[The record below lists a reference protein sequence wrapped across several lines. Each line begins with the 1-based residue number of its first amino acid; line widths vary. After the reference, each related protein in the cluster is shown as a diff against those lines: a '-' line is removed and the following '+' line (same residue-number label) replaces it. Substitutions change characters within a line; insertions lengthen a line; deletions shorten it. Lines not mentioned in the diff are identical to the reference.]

1 MSYFHCQQFS
11 VRQQQSA
18 MKICTDGLLF
28 GAMAPIKPGDTV
40 LDIGAGTGVLSLM
53 AAQLGA
59 ERVTAVELTREAY
72 EEAGFNFSNSPWS
85 DRLTAVHRDIQSY
98 AREDDSDYD
107 VIISNPPFF
116 VQHSKSVSP
125 SRSIARHTDNLSFIE
140 LIAVVGKLLSPHGLF
155 YVLLPANALV
165 QFTELA
171 LAAGLYLNQQI
182 NYRGYEDSQSKV
194 SALKFSRSKAQ
205 FDVLCL
211 TIYQSK
217 NVYTQES
224 QAYLQDFL
232 LRFAQV

>member
-98 AREDDSDYD
+98 AREEDSVYD
-107 VIISNPPFF
+107 VLISNPPFF

-125 SRSIARHTDNLSFIE
+125 SRSIARHTDSLSFAE
-140 LIAVVGKLLSPHGLF
+140 LIVVVEKLLAPQGLF
-155 YVLLPANALV
+155 YVLLPTNAAM
-165 QFTELA
+165 QFSELA
-171 LAAGLYLNQQI
+171 LVAGLFLSQQI
-182 NYRGYEDSQSKV
+182 SYRGYEDSPTKV
-194 SALKFSRSKAQ
+194 SALTFSRIKA
-205 FDVLCL
+205 DCEYGLL

-217 NVYTQES
+217 SIYTLAS

-232 LRFAQV
+232 LRFA